1 MLKLVISTTHVHAQ
15 PQASIQLSDTT
26 LRRGTTVRLPIRAFL
41 LQLPASF
48 DSLRFIVRYAP
59 SSLAFQRAVGA
70 GASVMQC
77 ASPRVDSQFVN
88 LNLGTV
94 QVSCAALRQLPTN
107 NDTLLT
113 LATLEFLTLASP
125 DVSTFISVESLFIN
139 GRVVALGSS
148 RPAMISLQ
156 GAPLVSG
163 EFPDALGQNYPNP
176 GGAEGTIFPYTVA
189 DGGLVEF
196 ALISEHGVVVMDLP
210 SQQRRQGRYLL
221 NVQPVTT
228 LSSGMYIL
236 RMTTPRGV
244 YYRNF
249 LLVK

>member
-1 MLKLVISTTHVHAQ
+1 MSTTQAHAQ
-15 PQASIQLSDTT
+15 PQVSIQLSDTT
-26 LRRGTTVRLPIRAFL
+26 IRRGTAVRVPVRAL
-41 LQLPASF
+41 LRQLPASF
-48 DSLRFIVRYAP
+48 DSLRFILRYAP
-59 SSLAFQRAVGA
+59 SSLAFQQALGG

-94 QVSCAALRQLPTN
+94 QVSCAALRQLPAN

-125 DVSTFISVESLFIN
+125 DVSTVVGVESLFIN
-139 GRVVALGSS
+139 GRAVALGSP
-148 RPAMISLQ
+148 RPARISLQ
-156 GAPLVSG
+156 GAPLVAG

-189 DGGLVEF
+189 EAGLVEF
-196 ALISEHGVVVMDLP
+196 ALISEQGVVVMEFP

-221 NVQPVTT
+221 NIQPITT
-228 LSSGMYIL
+228 LSSGMYVL